1 MKLLRIITC
10 VCLLFMA
17 VYSHAQSTLNGIVEN
32 EKGIK
37 MEYATVRLLTQDS
50 IFVAGTITDTEGNY
64 QLKINKGKYVL
75 IVSMIG
81 YKTQLMPIAIASE
94 NTSVP
99 LIKLQNESVML
110 DAVVVKGSSIVRKE
124 DHLLIH
130 PDEKQTKYASTGYDL
145 LNNLMIPGIDVDR
158 KVGKVKTFGGDV
170 TLYIDGRKVDYREI
184 QSLRP
189 KDVERIEYYDVPT
202 GKYAND
208 VAAINYITRKYKAG
222 GYISLDGNQTIGYLA
237 GIYNAV
243 AKLAH
248 GNTSYTL
255 FGGYGMKEYDGINTE
270 GEEIFH
276 FAEQD
281 IRRSTSTLDGNVKTN
296 SQYAQLNV
304 ENRNDKRTL
313 VGKLSFVRDDKPE
326 NYNRNRLEYEGANRM
341 ILESEK
347 QERQRGLK
355 PSLNLY
361 GHFNL
366 KHDQFIEATFTGTY
380 TNNDYNY
387 SYQENNYKT
396 LTQTDEDLYALFGNI
411 NYGIKLK
418 HQNSLSGQLFHFH
431 NISMSDYSGNNNIW
445 QHLWTG
451 ETIFFVEYSHQIGK
465 NFTLKAAPGFSN
477 LQYKLHG
484 AERIKQF
491 SPRLRARLIYR
502 LANNQQLQLTG
513 NIGNTFPSIGTM
525 NNTTQFVDSLMIK
538 RGNPA
543 LTPAK
548 LYATGLIYGLQTG
561 RFNLQSMVNYSR
573 GKGVTA
579 SLFYEENQK
588 LVESY
593 SCNNNAD
600 IWNAYLS
607 LSYKVTNDLRLKL
620 DGSWMNLKCRGDL
633 HENFNSFS
641 AKAQVDYYLKDFA
654 FSLYGKSKEKQMNTD
669 LVKITMPAR
678 YGLSISYNHKDLHA
692 EVGTENPFTRKN
704 EQVYERTQNVYHYQN
719 NQTSQTFQQTAYV
732 KLAYT
737 FDFGKKTN
745 RSYNNVDRSINSAI
759 LKAR

>member
-10 VCLLFMA
+10 VCFLFMA
-17 VYSHAQSTLNGIVEN
+17 AYSYAQSTLNGTVEN
-32 EKGIK
+32 EEGIK

-64 QLKINKGKYVL
+64 QVKVNNGKYVL

-81 YKTQLMPIAIASE
+81 YKTQSMPIAIASE
-94 NTSVP
+94 NAAAP
-99 LIKLQNESVML
+99 LIKLPIESVML
-110 DAVVVKGSSIVRKE
+110 DAVVVKGSSVVRKD

-145 LNNLMIPGIDVDR
+145 LSNLMIPGIDVDR
-158 KVGKVKTFGGDV
+158 RVGKVKTFGGDV

-208 VAAINYITRKYKAG
+208 VAAINYITRKYKSG
-222 GYISLDGNQTIGYLA
+222 GYLSLDGNQTIGYVA
-237 GIYNAV
+237 GNYNAV

-255 FGGYGMKEYDGINTE
+255 LGGYGMKEYDGINTE

-341 ILESEK
+341 IQESEK
-347 QERQRGLK
+347 QERQRGVK

-366 KHDQFIEATFTGTY
+366 NHDQFIEATFTGTS

-431 NISMSDYSGNNNIW
+431 NISMSDYLGNNNIW

-502 LANNQQLQLTG
+502 LANNLQLQLTG

-593 SCNNNAD
+593 SCNNNVD

-607 LSYKVTNDLRLKL
+607 LSYKATNDLRLKM

-633 HENFNSFS
+633 YENFNSFS

-692 EVGTENPFTRKN
+692 EIGTESPFTRKN

-719 NQTSQTFQQTAYV
+719 NLTSRTFRQNAYI

-745 RSYNNVDRSINSAI
+745 RSYNDVDRNINSAI